1 MHTTKRAV
9 LLSCSDHYNHRLYV
23 IDGYLKSQGYETVY
37 YTGDFDHSSK
47 KVFHCS
53 VPGCRQ
59 IHVRPYRKNLSLARI
74 LSHRDFARLVFQ
86 ELEQDPPDVVVAQ
99 LPPNY
104 LAHYGAR
111 FKRRHPDTKLI
122 FEIFDMWPETFPSG
136 SVKQLL
142 ALPFSI
148 WAGLRDK
155 NLPAA
160 DRVIPECR
168 LFCRKLGLPEENA
181 IYLAAQR
188 SPDQPHQARLRA
200 DGLDLCYLGAINN
213 VVNVDAI
220 ADLTAQLRR
229 LKPVT
234 VHIIGDGEKC
244 PQLPQ
249 ALKDAGAE
257 VDWRGVVYDEA
268 EKHAVMSCCHFGFNL
283 MKPDVCVGL
292 TMKSVDYFRHDLP
305 ILNNIP
311 ADTAELVDREQVGVN
326 VGPDTAAQVAGMTVE
341 DCLRMR
347 ENVRRVFDETF
358 DLPVV
363 QARYAALLR
372 GIV

>member
-47 KVFHCS
+47 KVFQCS

-59 IHVRPYRKNLSLARI
+59 IHVRPYRRNLSLARI

-213 VVNVDAI
+213 VVNIDAI

-244 PQLPQ
+244 PQLLQ

>member
-1 MHTTKRAV
+1 MHTTRRAV

-142 ALPFSI
+142 ALPFSVC
-148 WAGLRDK
+148 AG
-155 NLPAA
+155 
-160 DRVIPECR
+160 
-168 LFCRKLGLPEENA
+168 
-181 IYLAAQR
+181 
-188 SPDQPHQARLRA
+188 
-200 DGLDLCYLGAINN
+200 
-213 VVNVDAI
+213 
-220 ADLTAQLRR
+220 
-229 LKPVT
+229 
-234 VHIIGDGEKC
+234 
-244 PQLPQ
+244 
-249 ALKDAGAE
+249 
-257 VDWRGVVYDEA
+257 
-268 EKHAVMSCCHFGFNL
+268 
-283 MKPDVCVGL
+283 
-292 TMKSVDYFRHDLP
+292 
-305 ILNNIP
+305 
-311 ADTAELVDREQVGVN
+311 
-326 VGPDTAAQVAGMTVE
+326 
-341 DCLRMR
+341 
-347 ENVRRVFDETF
+347 
-358 DLPVV
+358 
-363 QARYAALLR
+363 
-372 GIV
+372 

>member
-1 MHTTKRAV
+1 
-9 LLSCSDHYNHRLYV
+9 
-23 IDGYLKSQGYETVY
+23 
-37 YTGDFDHSSK
+37 
-47 KVFHCS
+47 
-53 VPGCRQ
+53 
-59 IHVRPYRKNLSLARI
+59 
-74 LSHRDFARLVFQ
+74 
-86 ELEQDPPDVVVAQ
+86 VAQ

-104 LAHYGAR
+104 LAHYAAR
-111 FKRRHPDTKLI
+111 FKARHPETRLI

-136 SVKQLL
+136 SMKRLL
-142 ALPFSI
+142 ALPFSV

-155 NLPAA
+155 NLSAA

-168 LFCRKLGLPEENA
+168 LFCRKLGLPEENV
-181 IYLAAQR
+181 IYLASRRDPNQTPEAHLR
-188 SPDQPHQARLRA
+188 S

-220 ADLTAQLRR
+220 AGLTAQLAR

-234 VHIIGDGEKC
+234 VHVIGDGEKC
-244 PQLPQ
+244 PQLLQ
-249 ALKDAGAE
+249 ALRDAGAE
-257 VDWRGVVYDEA
+257 VDWLGVVFDESR
-268 EKHAVMSCCHFGFNL
+268 KHEVMSRCHFGFNL

-311 ADTAELVDREQVGVN
+311 ADTAELVDREQVGLN
-326 VGPDTAAQVAGMTVE
+326 VGEDTAAQVAAMTVE

-347 ENVRRVFDETF
+347 KNVRRVFDENF

-363 QARYAALLR
+363 QARYAALLQ

>member
-23 IDGYLKSQGYETVY
+23 IDGYLRSLGYETVY
-37 YTGDFDHSSK
+37 YTSDFDHTSK
-47 KVFHCS
+47 KVFRCT

-59 IHVRPYRKNLSLARI
+59 IHVRPYQKNLSLSRI

-86 ELEQDPPDVVVAQ
+86 ELEQAPPDVVVAQ

-104 LAHYGAR
+104 LAHYAAR
-111 FKRRHPDTKLI
+111 FKARHPETRLI

-136 SVKQLL
+136 SMKRLL
-142 ALPFSI
+142 ALPFSV

-155 NLPAA
+155 NLSAA

-181 IYLAAQR
+181 IYLASR
-188 SPDQPHQARLRA
+188 RDPDQTPEAHLRS

-220 ADLTAQLRR
+220 AGLTAQLAR

-234 VHIIGDGEKC
+234 VHVIGDGEKC
-244 PQLPQ
+244 PQLLQ
-249 ALKDAGAE
+249 ALRDAGAE
-257 VDWRGVVYDEA
+257 VDWLGVVYDESR
-268 EKHAVMSCCHFGFNL
+268 KHEVMSRCHFGFNL

-311 ADTAELVDREQVGVN
+311 ADTAELVDREQVGLN
-326 VGPDTAAQVAGMTVE
+326 VGEDTAARVAAMTVE

-347 ENVRRVFDETF
+347 KNVRRVFDENF

-363 QARYAALLR
+363 QARYAARLQ

>member
-1 MHTTKRAV
+1 MYKRQANNA
-9 LLSCSDHYNHRLYV
+9 LLSAPGFKQFFDGVSSEHTAYLTEPYTNPRFPGDQGRL
-23 IDGYLKSQGYETVY
+23 TVPAERMRKLVLAAAERGH
-37 YTGDFDHSSK
+37 T
-47 KVFHCS
+47 V
-53 VPGCRQ
+53 R
-59 IHVRPYRKNLSLARI
+59 IHV
-74 LSHRDFARLVFQ
+74 
-86 ELEQDPPDVVVAQ
+86 
-99 LPPNY
+99 
-104 LAHYGAR
+104 
-111 FKRRHPDTKLI
+111 
-122 FEIFDMWPETFPSG
+122 
-136 SVKQLL
+136 
-142 ALPFSI
+142 
-148 WAGLRDK
+148 
-155 NLPAA
+155 
-160 DRVIPECR
+160 
-168 LFCRKLGLPEENA
+168 
-181 IYLAAQR
+181 
-188 SPDQPHQARLRA
+188 
-200 DGLDLCYLGAINN
+200 
-213 VVNVDAI
+213 
-220 ADLTAQLRR
+220 
-229 LKPVT
+229 
-234 VHIIGDGEKC
+234 IGDGEKC
-244 PQLPQ
+244 PQLLQ

>member
-1 MHTTKRAV
+1 
-9 LLSCSDHYNHRLYV
+9 
-23 IDGYLKSQGYETVY
+23 
-37 YTGDFDHSSK
+37 
-47 KVFHCS
+47 
-53 VPGCRQ
+53 
-59 IHVRPYRKNLSLARI
+59 
-74 LSHRDFARLVFQ
+74 
-86 ELEQDPPDVVVAQ
+86 
-99 LPPNY
+99 
-104 LAHYGAR
+104 
-111 FKRRHPDTKLI
+111 
-122 FEIFDMWPETFPSG
+122 
-136 SVKQLL
+136 
-142 ALPFSI
+142 
-148 WAGLRDK
+148 
-155 NLPAA
+155 
-160 DRVIPECR
+160 
-168 LFCRKLGLPEENA
+168 
-181 IYLAAQR
+181 
-188 SPDQPHQARLRA
+188 
-200 DGLDLCYLGAINN
+200 
-213 VVNVDAI
+213 VVNIDAI

-234 VHIIGDGEKC
+234 VHVIGDGEKC
-244 PQLPQ
+244 PQLLQ